1 MGFLDGMASKLKT
14 SMVEGALGA
23 MGLEDIVNYIEK
35 APNDPEKLIILL
47 VAYGIDLETEK
58 HEGDGKSVYNP
69 IVKFAGGEKTVKK
82 VQTVINSKDPSEFP
96 IIVRAVLRH
105 LKLIVSLATIKQST
119 YQDQEFKDLG
129 NSKLNPE
136 GADQD
141 QSGDLGDRGDL
152 GEPTNEYTSKAALSD
167 ETDNHAILKEKILD
181 GLVKFLK
188 FLEKNMSALEVF
200 DKELKTYLE
209 SPFGNNDDTFKALTK
224 DGSLNL
230 ITDFMSTVVLYPG
243 LLAND
248 DFVPENISKEFHSI
262 RNLKEFMNIR
272 LELATSIL
280 TTIDNSIQGDDY
292 ENIER
297 TKLIKTLKSGAQKEK
312 PDVSNQ
318 NKNTLEKCDS
328 ETSPESKQI
337 CKNLT
342 AIYKQKMNE
351 LGKYLTKVLS
361 LEEGVRKEIE
371 DKHFQEELAQV
382 KTMAAQGAAVMG
394 SGMPVQSGMLGMMPQ
409 PGMGMMSQPGMGMMS
424 QTGMEGMPQT
434 GMEGMPYQRTYGIQ
448 PGIVSSRA
456 QMFQQPQMGIQS
468 RLGPYGVTRGG
479 GKSQTMLPGWM
490 YGFFYPAHHEEKHN
504 ELQMKKKTL
513 KKKRINRKKR
523 STLKHKKHKSPK
535 KESEPEIEK

>member
-14 SMVEGALGA
+14 NIVQGALGA
-23 MGLEDIVNYIEK
+23 MGLEDIVNYIQK
-35 APNDPEKLIILL
+35 APNDPEKLILLL
-47 VAYGIDLETEK
+47 VAYGIDLEKEK
-58 HEGDGKSVYNP
+58 HMGDGKSVYNP
-69 IVKFAGGEKTVKK
+69 VVRFAGGEKTVKK

-96 IIVRAVLRH
+96 ILVRAVLRH

-141 QSGDLGDRGDL
+141 QSGD
-152 GEPTNEYTSKAALSD
+152 ESSEKSTNDSTDESTSKAALSD
-167 ETDNHAILKEKILD
+167 ETEHHAILKEKILD

-188 FLEKNMSALEVF
+188 FLEKNMGDLEVF

-209 SPFGNNDDTFKALTK
+209 SPFGNSDDDTFKALMK

-230 ITDFMSTVVLYPG
+230 IRDFMSTVVLYPG

-292 ENIER
+292 ENIKR

-328 ETSPESKQI
+328 ETSLESKQI

-342 AIYKQKMNE
+342 AIYKQKMDE

-371 DKHFQEELAQV
+371 DKHFQEELAEV
-382 KTMAAQGAAVMG
+382 KTMATQGAAVMG
-394 SGMPVQSGMLGMMPQ
+394 SGIPMQSGMQIPMQSGMQMPMQSGISMSMPMQ
-409 PGMGMMSQPGMGMMS
+409 PEMMQ
-424 QTGMEGMPQT
+424 MPPVA
-434 GMEGMPYQRTYGIQ
+434 PYQRTYGIQ
-448 PGIVSSRA
+448 PGTVASRA
-456 QMFQQPQMGIQS
+456 QLFQQPQMI
-468 RLGPYGVTRGG
+468 GG
-479 GKSQTMLPGWM
+479 GKSEMMLPGWV
-490 YGFFYPAHHEEKHN
+490 YGFFYPAHHEEKHSKSQ
-504 ELQMKKKTL
+504 LKRKTL
-513 KKKRINRKKR
+513 KNKKRNNRKKQ
-523 STLKHKKHKSPK
+523 STLKHKSKR
-535 KESEPEIEK
+535 KETGGDAEE